1 MNQTAKEFLIDNLNR
16 LSELFSEIHIRYE
29 YRKNT
34 NSHIIEV
41 IPLSVFYKNK
51 DYIKAEIWLE
61 KQFENLFPDEDI
73 VFISENSLTQIKNAE
88 YEFGN
93 NQMSFDVGILI
104 PNTVDSNINEEFAGE
119 TNYALAA

>member
-61 KQFENLFPDEDI
+61 KQFENLFPAEDI
-73 VFISENSLTQIKNAE
+73 IFISGNSLTQIKNAE